1 VSTARSLLNLDLK
14 TDYQTGGVFPLMT
27 TQLYNKLTF
36 GGASSLLGG
45 IGTLLTLV
53 PWVLV
58 FYGPRI
64 RARSKFAREI
74 ME

>member
-1 VSTARSLLNLDLK
+1 LDLK
-14 TDYQTGGVFPLMT
+14 TDHLTGGVFPLITAQM
-27 TQLYNKLTF
+27 YNKLTF

-53 PWVLV
+53 PWILV
-58 FYGPRI
+58 FYGPKI
-64 RARSKFAREI
+64 RARSKFASEI